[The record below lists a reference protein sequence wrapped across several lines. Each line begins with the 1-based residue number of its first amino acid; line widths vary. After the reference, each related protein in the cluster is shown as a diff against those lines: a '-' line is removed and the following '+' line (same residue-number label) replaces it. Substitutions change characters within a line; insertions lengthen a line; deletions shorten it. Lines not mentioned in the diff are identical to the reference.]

1 MADVAEDDRVKQA
14 CAYLRMLLSRPGD
27 YRARW
32 ERLAGPAEPGQI
44 DVPAV
49 ARVLGDG
56 GGDGGDDGGGE
67 DSVATVEL
75 ALAGTALSP
84 ETLSR
89 FVTGFG
95 IGPRHA
101 DRLREVLRGSPA
113 TRVITGDVL
122 PPPELYQ
129 PGAPRGY
136 ETLALHDIHT
146 LGPDGMPAEHQTIQV
161 IRSTVDGLE
170 SYPYIFDTDELT
182 VEVTRGG
189 RVGERIH
196 RLADSVYSV
205 DIELPRPLAAGES
218 ALMQVRTTFFY
229 SQAPP
234 PEFRRGLMRTTRDVS
249 MWVTFHPERVP
260 KHIWAARWDRLDH
273 SRVVERDQV
282 EPDGEWSVHRRFDA
296 VDRAIVGFYWEWA

>member
-1 MADVAEDDRVKQA
+1 MAEDDRVKQA

-32 ERLAGPAEPGQI
+32 ERLAGPTEPGQI
-44 DVPAV
+44 SVPAV
-49 ARVLGDG
+49 ARVLGEALG
-56 GGDGGDDGGGE
+56 GSEAVD
-67 DSVATVEL
+67 VATVEL

-84 ETLSR
+84 ETLHR
-89 FVTGFG
+89 FVVGFG

-113 TRVITGDVL
+113 TRVITGDAL
-122 PPPELYQ
+122 PPEVYQ
-129 PGAPRGY
+129 ATVPRGY

-205 DIELPRPLAAGES
+205 DIVLPRPLAVGES

-249 MWVTFHPERVP
+249 MWVTFHPDRVP
-260 KHIWAARWDRLDH
+260 KHIWSARWDRLDQA
-273 SRVVERDQV
+273 RVIEKEPV

-296 VDRAIVGFYWEWA
+296 VDRAIVGFFWSWD